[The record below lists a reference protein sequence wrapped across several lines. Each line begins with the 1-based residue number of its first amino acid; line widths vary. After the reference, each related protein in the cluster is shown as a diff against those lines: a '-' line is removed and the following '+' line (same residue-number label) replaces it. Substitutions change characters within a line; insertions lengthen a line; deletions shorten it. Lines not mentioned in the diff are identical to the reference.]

1 MSSAVYFGLHQLDFV
16 SGFGFSGQRL
26 LDVLDFQWFDFRFVN
41 ISKEARL
48 ASCLAQPW
56 CWISLWW
63 PRFYFLQHD
72 TRQCSVSSLEY
83 PLSTILLLWQLT
95 WDYPSL
101 QEFLFPI
108 FWPVDLL
115 STFVIGW
122 SSPLPSA
129 SLAAFEYIVIYFLR
143 RAGSLVSVPLLTW
156 PVGWLA
162 CSSAVWCPE
171 ELMCCLCSQR
181 WILEDHAILGR
192 TRFL

>member
-1 MSSAVYFGLHQLDFV
+1 MNSAVCFGLHQLDFV
-16 SGFGFSGQRL
+16 SGFGSSDQRL
-26 LDVLDFQWFDFRFVN
+26 LDVLNFQWFDFQFVD
-41 ISKEARL
+41 ILKEARL

-63 PRFYFLQHD
+63 PRFYFLQRD
-72 TRQCSVSSLEY
+72 TRRYFVSSLEY

-115 STFVIGW
+115 SIFVIGW

-129 SLAAFEYIVIYFLR
+129 SLAAFEYIVICFLR
-143 RAGSLVSVPLLTW
+143 RAGSLVSVPLLTS
-156 PVGWLA
+156 PAGWLA
-162 CSSAVWCPE
+162 CSSVVWCPE
-171 ELMCCLCSQR
+171 ELPCCLCSQR
-181 WILEDHAILGR
+181 WILEGRAILGR